1 MKQLGTLDS
10 AFINLEN
17 SATPQH
23 VGGLGIYDP
32 STAPGG
38 FVRFKEVLTS
48 FEQRLNKLPLF
59 RTRLVQVPGDIDRPY
74 WVEDKN
80 FDVEFHIRHISLP
93 KPGDWRQLWIQAA
106 RLHARSLDMS
116 RPLWEAYIIEGL
128 DNIDGLPEGAFAMYT
143 KMHHSLVDGAG
154 GASFMSAL
162 HDLEPNP
169 SYDNNESQQTIIVDR
184 QPSDGE
190 LLARALLNRTTNS
203 VGMLRSIGSTAVE
216 LAKYGLAVAK
226 EDVPSPDIAAPKTR
240 FNRKVGPHRVAEAAV
255 FELAHFKEIKNA
267 CGATINDV
275 ALAIVGGA
283 LRRYLDRHGELPDE
297 SLAASIPMNMRTRR
311 EQNDENNQV
320 GSMFTELHTNIADPL
335 ERVKAVRESAQ
346 LAKEAS
352 ESSPLVEAM
361 RVAGFFSPAFSKS
374 IASFWAKNQLSRFIP
389 MNISTVVTNVPG
401 PNFPL
406 YCAGAEMVRYHGLGL
421 LTPGCGLFHTI
432 FSSNGKV
439 TITILGDRGAMPD
452 PEYYAQCLQHSF
464 EEMYLAATGTAARP
478 SSAQAPVK
486 TPAKA
491 KQESN
496 AKGSKRARKQTAQ
509 SDKSTA
515 KAAKKTE
522 AAKTT
527 VKTQAKV
534 EAEPSANKEP
544 SAAKKTSAR
553 KKPSTRKKASAKKKS
568 AASKKA
574 SAKKRPAVNARPKSP
589 TKAKTGSR
597 SLRNIRIPESAKRT
611 TSSKK
616 ASPKKVSEPA

>member
-38 FVRFKEVLTS
+38 FVRFKEVLAS

-80 FDVEFHIRHISLP
+80 FDVEFHLRHISLP

-128 DNIDGLPEGAFAMYT
+128 DNIEGLPEGAFAMYT

-169 SYDNNESQQTIIVDR
+169 KYDPGSQQNTIIVDR
-184 QPSDGE
+184 QPSDSE

-203 VGMLRSIGSTAVE
+203 IGMLRSIGGTAIE
-216 LAKYGLAVAK
+216 LAKYGVAVAK
-226 EDVPSPDIAAPKTR
+226 EEVPSPDLAAPKTR

-255 FELAHFKEIKNA
+255 FELDHFKEIKTA
-267 CGATINDV
+267 CGTTINDV

-283 LRRYLDRHGELPDE
+283 LRRYLDRHGELPVD
-297 SLAASIPMNMRTRR
+297 SLAASIPLNMRTRR

-335 ERVKAVRESAQ
+335 ARVTAVRESAKE
-346 LAKEAS
+346 AKEAS

-361 RVAGFFSPAFSKS
+361 RVAGFFSPAVSKS
-374 IASFWAKNQLSRFIP
+374 LASFWSKNQLSRFIP
-389 MNISTVVTNVPG
+389 MNTSTVVTNVPG

-439 TITILGDRGAMPD
+439 SITILADRAAVPD
-452 PEYYAQCLQHSF
+452 PEFYAQCLRHSF
-464 EEMYLAATGTAARP
+464 EEMYLAAVGSPVEQTIAVATPKVKKKSTQKKA
-478 SSAQAPVK
+478 SSDAK
-486 TPAKA
+486 ISESKPAKTV
-491 KQESN
+491 K
-496 AKGSKRARKQTAQ
+496 KVKRATV
-509 SDKSTA
+509 
-515 KAAKKTE
+515 KKTKA

-527 VKTQAKV
+527 EKTKAK
-534 EAEPSANKEP
+534 NK
-544 SAAKKTSAR
+544 SAAK
-553 KKPSTRKKASAKKKS
+553 
-568 AASKKA
+568 
-574 SAKKRPAVNARPKSP
+574 PKS
-589 TKAKTGSR
+589 GSR

-616 ASPKKVSEPA
+616 AGTKRKPAAKAESA

>member
-38 FVRFKEVLTS
+38 FVRFKEVLSS

-80 FDVEFHIRHISLP
+80 FDVEFHLRHISLP

-128 DNIDGLPEGAFAMYT
+128 DNIEGLPEGAFAMYT

-169 SYDNNESQQTIIVDR
+169 TYDTNAPQDTIIVDR

-203 VGMLRSIGSTAVE
+203 ISMLRSIGGTAVE
-216 LAKYGLAVAK
+216 LAKYGIAVAR
-226 EDVPSPDIAAPKTR
+226 EEVPSPDLAAPKTR
-240 FNRKVGPHRVAEAAV
+240 FNQKVGPHRVAEAAV
-255 FELAHFKEIKNA
+255 FELDHFKDIKNA

-283 LRRYLDRHGELPDE
+283 MRRYLDRHGELPDE
-297 SLAASIPMNMRTRR
+297 SLAAAIPLNMRTRR

-320 GSMFTELHTNIADPL
+320 GSMFTELHTNIADPVK
-335 ERVKAVRESAQ
+335 RVNAVSESAR

-361 RVAGFFSPAFSKS
+361 RVAGFFSPALSKS
-374 IASFWAKNQLSRFIP
+374 VASFWSKNQLSRFIP
-389 MNISTVVTNVPG
+389 MNTSTVVTNVPG

-406 YCAGAEMVRYHGLGL
+406 FCAGAEMVRYHGLGL

-439 TITILGDRGAMPD
+439 SVTILGDRNAIPD
-452 PEYYAQCLQHSF
+452 PEFYAQCLRHSF
-464 EEMYLAATGTAARP
+464 EEMYLAATGAPAKQPVAAVAAKPAQDSKPRKTATQAESKTKKPGKTIRQTKQATARKSKPAKKPVVKAKANTAAKP
-478 SSAQAPVK
+478 
-486 TPAKA
+486 
-491 KQESN
+491 
-496 AKGSKRARKQTAQ
+496 
-509 SDKSTA
+509 
-515 KAAKKTE
+515 
-522 AAKTT
+522 
-527 VKTQAKV
+527 
-534 EAEPSANKEP
+534 
-544 SAAKKTSAR
+544 KTS
-553 KKPSTRKKASAKKKS
+553 
-568 AASKKA
+568 
-574 SAKKRPAVNARPKSP
+574 
-589 TKAKTGSR
+589 SR

-616 ASPKKVSEPA
+616 TASKRARTAQTETA

>member
-32 STAPGG
+32 SSAPGG
-38 FVRFKEVLTS
+38 FVRFKEVLAS

-80 FDVEFHIRHISLP
+80 FDVEFHLRHISLP

-128 DNIDGLPEGAFAMYT
+128 DNIEGLPEGAFAMYT

-169 SYDNNESQQTIIVDR
+169 TYPPDNQQDTIIVDR

-190 LLARALLNRTTNS
+190 LLARALINRATNS
-203 VGMLRSIGSTAVE
+203 VSMLRSIGGTAVE
-216 LAKYGLAVAK
+216 LAKYGVAVAR
-226 EDVPSPDIAAPKTR
+226 EEVPSPDLAAPKTR

-255 FELAHFKEIKNA
+255 FELAHFKDIKNA

-283 LRRYLDRHGELPDE
+283 LRRYLDRHGELPED

-320 GSMFTELHTNIADPL
+320 GSMFTELHTNIADPIK
-335 ERVKAVRESAQ
+335 RVDAVSDSAK

-361 RVAGFFSPAFSKS
+361 RLAGFFSPAVSKS
-374 IASFWAKNQLSRFIP
+374 LASFWSKNQLSRFIP
-389 MNISTVVTNVPG
+389 MNTSTVVTNVPG

-432 FSSNGKV
+432 FSSNGRV
-439 TITILGDRGAMPD
+439 TITILGDRNAIPD
-452 PEYYAQCLQHSF
+452 PEFYAQCLRHSF
-464 EEMYLAATGTAARP
+464 EEMYLAATGRSAKPTAATVETKPEPESKPKKAVQKTGGEIKKARSNAKKAKRAAAKKSRP
-478 SSAQAPVK
+478 ATKPIVKTKTK

-491 KQESN
+491 K
-496 AKGSKRARKQTAQ
+496 A
-509 SDKSTA
+509 
-515 KAAKKTE
+515 
-522 AAKTT
+522 
-527 VKTQAKV
+527 
-534 EAEPSANKEP
+534 
-544 SAAKKTSAR
+544 
-553 KKPSTRKKASAKKKS
+553 
-568 AASKKA
+568 
-574 SAKKRPAVNARPKSP
+574 
-589 TKAKTGSR
+589 GSR
-597 SLRNIRIPESAKRT
+597 SLRDIRIPESAKRT

-616 ASPKKVSEPA
+616 NAGGKRKRAAQTEIA

>member
-38 FVRFKEVLTS
+38 FVRFKEVLSS

-80 FDVEFHIRHISLP
+80 FDVEFHLRHISLP

-128 DNIDGLPEGAFAMYT
+128 DNIEGLPEGAFAMYT

-169 SYDNNESQQTIIVDR
+169 TYDTNASQDTIIVDR

-203 VGMLRSIGSTAVE
+203 ISMLRSIGGTAVE
-216 LAKYGLAVAK
+216 LAKYGIAVAK
-226 EDVPSPDIAAPKTR
+226 EEVPSPDLAAPKTR
-240 FNRKVGPHRVAEAAV
+240 FNQKVGPHRVAEAAV
-255 FELAHFKEIKNA
+255 FELDHFKDIKNA

-283 LRRYLDRHGELPDE
+283 MRRYLDRHGELPDE
-297 SLAASIPMNMRTRR
+297 SLAAAIPLNMRTRR

-320 GSMFTELHTNIADPL
+320 GSMFTELHTNIADPVK
-335 ERVKAVRESAQ
+335 RVNAVSESAK

-361 RVAGFFSPAFSKS
+361 RVAGFFSPALSKS
-374 IASFWAKNQLSRFIP
+374 VASFWSKNQLSRFIP
-389 MNISTVVTNVPG
+389 MNTSTVVTNVPG

-406 YCAGAEMVRYHGLGL
+406 FCAGAEMVRYHGLGL

-439 TITILGDRGAMPD
+439 SVTILGDRNAIPD
-452 PEYYAQCLQHSF
+452 PEFYAQCLRHSF
-464 EEMYLAATGTAARP
+464 EEMYLAATGAPAKQPVAAVAAKPAQDSKPRKTATQAESKTKKPGKTIRQTKQATARKSKPAKKPVVKAKANTAAKP
-478 SSAQAPVK
+478 
-486 TPAKA
+486 
-491 KQESN
+491 
-496 AKGSKRARKQTAQ
+496 
-509 SDKSTA
+509 
-515 KAAKKTE
+515 
-522 AAKTT
+522 
-527 VKTQAKV
+527 
-534 EAEPSANKEP
+534 
-544 SAAKKTSAR
+544 KTS
-553 KKPSTRKKASAKKKS
+553 
-568 AASKKA
+568 
-574 SAKKRPAVNARPKSP
+574 
-589 TKAKTGSR
+589 SR

-616 ASPKKVSEPA
+616 TASKRARTAQTETA

>member
-38 FVRFKEVLTS
+38 FVRFKEVLAS

-80 FDVEFHIRHISLP
+80 FDVEFHLRHISLP

-128 DNIDGLPEGAFAMYT
+128 DNIEGLPEGAFAMYT

-169 SYDNNESQQTIIVDR
+169 TYDPDAQQNTIIVDR

-203 VGMLRSIGSTAVE
+203 ISMLRSVGTTAIE
-216 LAKYGLAVAK
+216 LAKYGVAVAR
-226 EDVPSPDIAAPKTR
+226 EEVPSPDLAAPKTR
-240 FNRKVGPHRVAEAAV
+240 FNRRVGPHRVAEAEV
-255 FELAHFKEIKNA
+255 FELDHFKDIKNA

-283 LRRYLDRHGELPDE
+283 LRRYLDRHGELPED
-297 SLAASIPMNMRTRR
+297 SLAAAIPLNMRTRR

-320 GSMFTELHTNIADPL
+320 GSMFTELHTNIADPIK
-335 ERVKAVRESAQ
+335 RIHAVSESAKQ
-346 LAKEAS
+346 AKEAS

-361 RVAGFFSPAFSKS
+361 RVAGFFSPALSKS
-374 IASFWAKNQLSRFIP
+374 LASFWSKNQLSRFIP
-389 MNISTVVTNVPG
+389 MNTSTVVTNVPG

-421 LTPGCGLFHTI
+421 LTPGCGLFHAI

-439 TITILGDRGAMPD
+439 TITILGDRSAMPD
-452 PEYYAQCLQHSF
+452 PEFYAQCLRHSF
-464 EEMYLAATGTAARP
+464 EEMYLAATGKAVKQPVAAVSTRVKQERTEKKAAKSSTRKPNKTAKKAKH
-478 SSAQAPVK
+478 APVK
-486 TPAKA
+486 KETAVKKPVVKAKA
-491 KQESN
+491 KSKPP
-496 AKGSKRARKQTAQ
+496 AKSK
-509 SDKSTA
+509 
-515 KAAKKTE
+515 
-522 AAKTT
+522 
-527 VKTQAKV
+527 
-534 EAEPSANKEP
+534 
-544 SAAKKTSAR
+544 
-553 KKPSTRKKASAKKKS
+553 
-568 AASKKA
+568 
-574 SAKKRPAVNARPKSP
+574 PA
-589 TKAKTGSR
+589 SR

-616 ASPKKVSEPA
+616 SASKRKRAGQAESA